1 MRLFGLEF
9 LEGVVR
15 RGRDRGG
22 GGVVGAGAGA
32 ETETE
37 THIHHSFGAAGKLPL
52 VTRVEEVGACGHLLY

>member
-22 GGVVGAGAGA
+22 GGDVGAGA

-37 THIHHSFGAAGKLPL
+37 THIHHPFGAAGKLPL
-52 VTRVEEVGACGHLLY
+52 VARVEEVGACGHLLY